1 MPSSKPLLT
10 HLRTNAL
17 TALKALCFIHFFR
30 EYAFDIRSTYG
41 PSMLPTISVQ
51 SDRILIA
58 KPFRRG
64 RGITTG
70 DIVSIRHPLLPS
82 EGAVKRVVGMG
93 GDFVLRDTPASLDT
107 PHSSLDSGTMM
118 IQVPEGHCWLIGDNV
133 EASRDS
139 RFYGPVPLAMV
150 KGKVVARIKPWGRV
164 EWVENSLTGRVDGG

>member
-1 MPSSKPLLT
+1 
-10 HLRTNAL
+10 
-17 TALKALCFIHFFR
+17 
-30 EYAFDIRSTYG
+30 
-41 PSMLPTISVQ
+41 MLPTISVQ

-118 IQVPEGHCWLIGDNV
+118 IQVCLSYFMGNGGEREERG
-133 EASRDS
+133 R
-139 RFYGPVPLAMV
+139 
-150 KGKVVARIKPWGRV
+150 KGGERGEREPPPGR
-164 EWVENSLTGRVDGG
+164 EREKGG